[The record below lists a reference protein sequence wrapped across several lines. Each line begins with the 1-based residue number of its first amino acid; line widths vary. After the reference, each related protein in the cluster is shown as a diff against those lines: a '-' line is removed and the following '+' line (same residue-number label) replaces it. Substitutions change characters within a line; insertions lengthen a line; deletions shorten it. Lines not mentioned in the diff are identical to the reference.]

1 MRWSLR
7 KSASP
12 FDCDKCFES
21 DKAARNCSNFKGLSG
36 RARAVEAY
44 DAGVA
49 VEIASKECSKVVS
62 LGDLRLYE
70 CPLSYITEETFEM
83 MRTVFLI
90 ESAGRPYMNGGLESQ
105 PCWAVEAF
113 EIYQFERAR
122 TTCEK
127 NG

>member
-1 MRWSLR
+1 MKGSG
-7 KSASP
+7 SP
-12 FDCDKCFES
+12 FNCGDCGEK
-21 DKAARNCSNFKGLSG
+21 DKAERNCSNFKGLSG

-49 VEIASKECSKVVS
+49 GEIASRNCSKVVS

-83 MRTVFLI
+83 MKAVFLI
-90 ESAGRPYMNGGLESQ
+90 ESAGWPYLDGGLAGQ

-122 TTCEK
+122 SNGEK

>member
-1 MRWSLR
+1 LRWSLR

-12 FDCDKCFES
+12 FDCEKCTES
-21 DKAARNCSNFKGLSG
+21 DKAARNCSNFKGLSE

-49 VEIASKECSKVVS
+49 GEIASRKCSKVVS

-83 MRTVFLI
+83 MKTVFLT
-90 ESAGRPYMNGGLESQ
+90 ESAKMPYMDGGLANQ

-122 TTCEK
+122 ATCEK